1 VWYPT
6 ERCTVVLFKLHYL
19 LGLFPAHF
27 REGLTRE
34 NVHRAFAD
42 LEQGAKKSELWM
54 TMAMKDMRQR
64 YRRSI
69 LGPFW
74 LTLSM
79 GVFVAALSLLYAGIL
94 NQPLDEYLPY
104 VASGFIVWGFT
115 SAMVLDGA
123 QTFTVNEG
131 IIRQLPAPLSIYA
144 YRMVFQS
151 LIIFLHNILI
161 YVVVALLFS
170 IKPGASLLLAFP
182 GLMLLCLNGL
192 WMGLLLGLVSA
203 RFRDVPQIL
212 ASIIQVLFFL
222 TPIIWRPDML
232 PERAFIVDL
241 NPLYHFIEIV
251 RAPLL
256 GYVPSTETYLI
267 TLAITLFGWS
277 TAMLLY
283 TAYRW
288 RIPYWV

>member
-1 VWYPT
+1 MF
-6 ERCTVVLFKLHYL
+6 L
-19 LGLFPAHF
+19 PAHF
-27 REGLTRE
+27 REGLTRK
-34 NVHRAFAD
+34 NMRRAFID
-42 LEQGAKKSELWM
+42 LEQGAKQSELWM
-54 TMAMKDMRQR
+54 TMAIKDMRQR

-104 VASGFIVWGFT
+104 VASGFVVWGLT

-123 QTFTVNEG
+123 QTFSANDR

-161 YVVVALLFS
+161 YIVVALLFA
-170 IKPGASLLLAFP
+170 IKPGASLLLALP
-182 GLMLLCLNGL
+182 GLILLCFNGL
-192 WMGLLLGLVSA
+192 WMGLLLGLISA

-212 ASIIQVLFFL
+212 ASLIQVLFFL

-232 PERAFIVDL
+232 PGRAFIVDW

-256 GYVPSTETYLI
+256 GNVPAIETYLI
-267 TLAITLFGWS
+267 TLMITLFGWS
-277 TAMLLY
+277 CAMLLY